1 MKQLNLYINEKL
13 VIHNN
18 SKSTIY
24 SLLSEDNIHYIQ
36 KVFRFYIENF
46 LSEETVK
53 NICKKG
59 TIDEKRYNYT
69 LTEINDI
76 IENAQRENRSVA
88 SILFN
93 NAFKDKDEVK
103 QVKKI
108 FDDITKETNKSFIK
122 QIKDELLDAFKT
134 LNLDK
139 K

>member
-18 SKSTIY
+18 SKSAIY

-53 NICKKG
+53 NICKKS

-93 NAFKDKDEVK
+93 NAFKDKDDVK

-108 FDDITKETNKSFIK
+108 FDVITKETNKSFIK
-122 QIKDELLDAFKT
+122 QIKDELMDAFKSI
-134 LNLDK
+134 K
-139 K
+139 FR

>member
-18 SKSTIY
+18 SKSAIY

-93 NAFKDKDEVK
+93 NAFRDKDDVK

-108 FDDITKETNKSFIK
+108 FDVIIKETNKSFIK
-122 QIKDELLDAFKT
+122 QIKDELMDAFKT
-134 LNLDK
+134 IK
-139 K
+139 FR